1 MTISAARR
9 TRWIVLISGPFTN
22 IFRTPN
28 GNAPN
33 EIVQTG
39 VSEHNSDVIAPANA
53 NVLNEFK
60 IKLPIIMINWMI
72 FCGKIACNI
81 NAKSKLWRLVSGDGV
96 LLCSELSALA
106 VMVAAAGPAYC
117 VTGDDSGSDGVFGVC
132 VV

>member
-39 VSEHNSDVIAPANA
+39 VSEHSSDVIAPANA

-60 IKLPIIMINWMI
+60 MKLPIIMINWII
-72 FCGKIACNI
+72 FCGKIVCNN
-81 NAKSKLWRLVSGDGV
+81 NAKSKLLRFVIGDV
-96 LLCSELSALA
+96 ILLCSELSTLA
-106 VMVAAAGPAYC
+106 VEVVAAGPAYC
-117 VTGDDSGSDGVFGVC
+117 VTGDNSGRDGVFGVC
-132 VV
+132 VD

>member
-9 TRWIVLISGPFTN
+9 TRWIVLISGPSTR

-53 NVLNEFK
+53 KVLNEFNT
-60 IKLPIIMINWMI
+60 KLPIMMINWMI
-72 FCGKIACNI
+72 FCGKIACNSR
-81 NAKSKLWRLVSGDGV
+81 AKSKLLRLVIGV
-96 LLCSELSALA
+96 LICSGLSALA
-106 VMVAAAGPAYC
+106 MVVAATTAGPAYC
-117 VTGDDSGSDGVFGVC
+117 VTDDDSGRDGVFCVC